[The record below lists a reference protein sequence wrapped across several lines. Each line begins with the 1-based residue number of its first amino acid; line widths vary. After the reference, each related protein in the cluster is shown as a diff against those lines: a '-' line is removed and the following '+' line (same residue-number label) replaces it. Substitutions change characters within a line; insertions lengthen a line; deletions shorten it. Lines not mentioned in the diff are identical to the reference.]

1 MGTCTKG
8 EVKDRTP
15 SRTNVQYDNTINM
28 IVINCQSL
36 KSKKAKFGEFIDTHS
51 PDVIFGSESWL
62 SPSIHTSE
70 IFPHNFDVCRRD
82 RSD

>member
-1 MGTCTKG
+1 
-8 EVKDRTP
+8 
-15 SRTNVQYDNTINM
+15 M

-36 KSKKAKFGEFIDTHS
+36 KSKKAEFGEFIDTHS

-70 IFPHNFDVCRRD
+70 IILMFADEIEVMDLVEYFWHVIINLLVEQ
-82 RSD
+82 SLLIQTVK